1 VSSHLAVSY
10 SPTSQSALNG
20 QAAGTSAP
28 TAGDNPL
35 GFLAALIDQL
45 TGAGTSVPSPAG
57 TTTASQSL
65 ATGLDALL
73 ATQNKAKETPSLADT
88 LATLLGAASPTTA
101 TTDTAASTPTDA
113 AQALLAEI
121 QANPAG
127 AALISRLTK
136 ALDTLGAQLDAGETP
151 DPDALKKLSDTIDA
165 IMALIATPQQQTTP
179 TAATPTPT
187 GDGLDALSAIGTSTA
202 TPAAAPLPAIADLA
216 KRLTD
221 LGTSLRAAAPG
232 IADKLDAL
240 SQTLDGA
247 QSDPTLLA
255 KLTNPTDSDGTALD
269 TLVKALLKG
278 QPNQPA
284 TSTPTST
291 ANVPNSPVIASP
303 QALAMPQALAVDST
317 TKSDTRTADTAVALD
332 VKATDPKAAPV
343 ADAKD
348 AADSGSARDDKS
360 AAGQVIA
367 AATAKTE
374 SDSTP
379 ARDTGTT
386 ATTAITA
393 AQPVQATTTAAK
405 MLPAAYQNATANIN
419 MAQVAFEMVHQMR
432 QGQSRFTIRLDPP
445 ELGRVDVRM
454 HVDQAGAV
462 TARLTVER
470 TETLDMFQRDKTTLE
485 RALSQ
490 AGLDGSKTNLE
501 FSLRQNPFAGMAGGD
516 RRPGAQTAS
525 AARFSADDG
534 DTIASPVP
542 AVTLY
547 RGVASAGSINMFV

>member
-1 VSSHLAVSY
+1 MSSHLAVSY
-10 SPTSQSALNG
+10 SPTSQSGLNG
-20 QAAGTSAP
+20 QATGASAP

-45 TGAGTSVPSPAG
+45 TGAGTSVPSSA

-73 ATQNKAKETPSLADT
+73 ATQDKTKDSGLADT
-88 LATLLGAASPTTA
+88 LATLLGGTSAAV
-101 TTDTAASTPTDA
+101 TDTAAPTSTA
-113 AQALLAEI
+113 AVQALLAEI
-121 QANPAG
+121 QGNPAG
-127 AALISRLTK
+127 AALIGRLTK
-136 ALDTLGAQLDAGETP
+136 ALDSLGAQLDAGETP

-165 IMALIATPQQQTTP
+165 IMALIAAPQQTT
-179 TAATPTPT
+179 TATTPAAT

-202 TPAAAPLPAIADLA
+202 TPAASPLPAIADLA

-221 LGTSLRAAAPG
+221 LGTSLRTAAPG

-240 SQTLDGA
+240 SQTFDAA

-255 KLTNPTDSDGTALD
+255 KLTNATDSDGTALD

-278 QPNQPA
+278 QPSQA
-284 TSTPTST
+284 PTST
-291 ANVPNSPVIASP
+291 STASVPTSPVIASP

-317 TKSDTRTADTAVALD
+317 TKSDTRIADTAATLD
-332 VKATDPKAAPV
+332 VKAAGPKAAPV
-343 ADAKD
+343 PDAKD

-367 AATAKTE
+367 AVAAKTDP
-374 SDSTP
+374 DSTS
-379 ARDTGTT
+379 ARDVGTT
-386 ATTAITA
+386 ATTPINA
-393 AQPVQATTTAAK
+393 AQPAQTAATAAK
-405 MLPAAYQNATANIN
+405 ILPAAYQNATANIN

-547 RGVASAGSINMFV
+547 RGIASAGGVNMFV

>member
-1 VSSHLAVSY
+1 MSSHLAVSY
-10 SPTSQSALNG
+10 SPTSQSGLNG
-20 QAAGTSAP
+20 QATGASAP

-45 TGAGTSVPSPAG
+45 TGAGTSVPSSA

-73 ATQNKAKETPSLADT
+73 ATQDKTKDSSLADT
-88 LATLLGAASPTTA
+88 LATLLGGTSAAV
-101 TTDTAASTPTDA
+101 TDTAAPTSTA
-113 AQALLAEI
+113 AVQALLAEI
-121 QANPAG
+121 QGNPAG
-127 AALISRLTK
+127 AALIGRLTK
-136 ALDTLGAQLDAGETP
+136 ALDSLGAQLDAGETP

-165 IMALIATPQQQTTP
+165 IMALIAAPQQTTTATTP
-179 TAATPTPT
+179 AAT
-187 GDGLDALSAIGTSTA
+187 GNGLDALSAIGTSTA
-202 TPAAAPLPAIADLA
+202 TPAASPLPAIADLA

-221 LGTSLRAAAPG
+221 LGTSLRTAAPG

-240 SQTLDGA
+240 SQAFNAA

-255 KLTNPTDSDGTALD
+255 KLTNATDSDGTALD

-278 QPNQPA
+278 QPNQST
-284 TSTPTST
+284 TSTSTST
-291 ANVPNSPVIASP
+291 ASVPTSPAIASP

-317 TKSDTRTADTAVALD
+317 TKSDTKTADTSAVLD
-332 VKATDPKAAPV
+332 VKPADPKAASAP
-343 ADAKD
+343 DAKD
-348 AADSGSARDDKS
+348 TADSGSARDDKS
-360 AAGQVIA
+360 ATSQVIA

-379 ARDTGTT
+379 ARDTGTS
-386 ATTAITA
+386 ATTAINA
-393 AQPVQATTTAAK
+393 AQPAQTAATAAK
-405 MLPAAYQNATANIN
+405 ILPAAYQNAAANIN

-547 RGVASAGSINMFV
+547 RGIASAGGVNMFV